1 MGWVDRT
8 WQACQD
14 LLLFQ
19 KISLL
24 NSRGAVES
32 GDGVTVVLGML
43 EEFDNIIS
51 GDNTD
56 GNIAGSDHFGREGGN
71 GIEVMMGTEEEL

>member
-1 MGWVDRT
+1 M
-8 WQACQD
+8 
-14 LLLFQ
+14 
-19 KISLL
+19 L
-24 NSRGAVES
+24 NSRGAVEG

-56 GNIAGSDHFGREGGN
+56 GNIAGSDHFGR
-71 GIEVMMGTEEEL
+71 